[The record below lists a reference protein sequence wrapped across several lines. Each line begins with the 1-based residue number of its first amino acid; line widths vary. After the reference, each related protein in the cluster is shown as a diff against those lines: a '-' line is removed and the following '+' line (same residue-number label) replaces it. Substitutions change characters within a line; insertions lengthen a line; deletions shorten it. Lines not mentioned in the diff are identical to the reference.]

1 MSDLDIDG
9 DGMLNTDEQSFANV
23 DLNTDGSAE
32 STDDGMY
39 YDAHGNAYD
48 ENPYLDDGSRV
59 YLDSDGNVYTQDQI
73 GGWVDGSEY
82 GDIYMVDGQEVLL
95 EQGTMINGRM
105 MFDGDGDGRFDV
117 VYNDKGNVLAQY
129 DPELK
134 DWVDHNGN
142 TSASIGDY
150 MNSIDPLTGASGSGI
165 ENPFNM
171 SKEAYEAMTG
181 EQYVDDLFALKAT
194 EGGSGTD
201 GMLLALDDGEIAE
214 MVARFERDPY
224 VDPNT
229 NEVLSGAEG
238 LERYLQNNN
247 IGVNHSSEHG
257 WRLES
262 GVDTSDGIYGTM
274 SDSANVADFEG
285 APDTTKDST
294 VRTIADIA
302 PNDPIDDD
310 PFTDPPEPEEIIK
323 EIEDKYS
330 ASPESGGNDGAQGD
344 TTTDTSG
351 SNSTDSEASTPGSAS
366 AGGASASAAD
376 AAALAAAYAA
386 AGLVNPHEGT
396 GSPLDPRANPVDPVD
411 PSTETS
417 DLPSDTTAD
426 NTTDTTGTGNGTT
439 TGSTPGETTSDTT
452 GTTAPGET
460 GNNTSNV
467 TDDTGTSTGDSTAG
481 TGETGDSTEGS
492 GTTGDDTGSTGTGT
506 TGDTGNTSTGT
517 NPTGSTAG
525 TGPTFG
531 TAEEGPGGPGNGDGF
546 GLGDGGSGMMS
557 GSSYTPSWGELFAY
571 TTLTPYQK
579 RQLEPMK
586 DAIVEAKGYLA

>member
-1 MSDLDIDG
+1 
-9 DGMLNTDEQSFANV
+9 
-23 DLNTDGSAE
+23 
-32 STDDGMY
+32 
-39 YDAHGNAYD
+39 
-48 ENPYLDDGSRV
+48 
-59 YLDSDGNVYTQDQI
+59 
-73 GGWVDGSEY
+73 
-82 GDIYMVDGQEVLL
+82 
-95 EQGTMINGRM
+95 
-105 MFDGDGDGRFDV
+105 
-117 VYNDKGNVLAQY
+117 
-129 DPELK
+129 
-134 DWVDHNGN
+134 
-142 TSASIGDY
+142 
-150 MNSIDPLTGASGSGI
+150 
-165 ENPFNM
+165 
-171 SKEAYEAMTG
+171 MTG
-181 EQYVDDLFALKAT
+181 EQYVEDLFALKAT